1 MQAVLGALVG
11 DAAGGTLEFRGKI
24 TPELAREAMKMP
36 GGGVLR
42 LGPGQLTDDG
52 ELTLTLLRHILPVND
67 GFGIPT
73 TNFTRAHAEWYDSF
87 PFDMGSTCAKAF
99 SKASEVVRKS
109 TPEDKSVYQSLDYHD
124 YQAYQAYVKE
134 VNADSE
140 ANGAMMRAT
149 AIATWLSQQDEPF
162 VDHIVSAAKA
172 DAELSHPSIVCQEA
186 NAIYVL
192 AITCLLLNNTPED
205 TLKELEDYV
214 QTKVTS
220 EKVKQWFLE
229 ESLDISNLNCQVNIG
244 HVRYGFVMA
253 IYFLRHP
260 DITYEEAIYQT
271 LLKGGDTDT
280 NAAIVGGLVGSYC
293 QPPDYMLE
301 PVLKFDCTKEGQR
314 RPKEMGL
321 KHFLEAAGY
330 VKH

>member
-24 TPELAREAMKMP
+24 TPELARTAMKMP
-36 GGGVLR
+36 GGGVMK
-42 LGPGQLTDDG
+42 LGPGQITDDG
-52 ELTLTLLRHILPVND
+52 ELTLTLLRHILPFKD
-67 GFGIPT
+67 GMGIPK
-73 TNFTRAHAEWYDSF
+73 TNMTRAHAEWYDSL
-87 PFDMGSTCAKAF
+87 PFDMGSTCANAF

-109 TPEDKSVYQSLDYHD
+109 KQSLDYKD
-124 YQAYQAYVKE
+124 YQYYQDYVKE
-134 VNADSE
+134 INAVSE
-140 ANGAMMRAT
+140 ANGALMRAT
-149 AIATWLSQQDEPF
+149 AIATWLAQQDEPLIQ
-162 VDHIVSAAKA
+162 HIECAAKA
-172 DAELSHPSIVCQEA
+172 DAELSHPSLVCQEA

-192 AITCLLLNNTPED
+192 AVTCLLLNHTPED
-205 TLKELEDYV
+205 TLKELDDYV

-220 EKVKQWFLE
+220 EKVKRWFLE
-229 ESLDISNLNCQVNIG
+229 ESLDISNLNCQINIG

-253 IYFLRHP
+253 MYFLRHP
-260 DITYEEAIYQT
+260 EITYEEAIFQT

-280 NAAIVGGLVGSYC
+280 NAAIVGGLVGCYSM
-293 QPPDYMLE
+293 PPDYMLE

-330 VKH
+330 VKQE